1 MSGKTQALV
10 IGNGSYSGPLRL
22 NSPPRDADEVA
33 KSFRYLNI
41 DVDLLIDAEFEQTEA
56 KIEAFLERVSR
67 PSTLVSILY
76 YSGHGIQIDGE
87 NYIIP
92 VDFDQI
98 TNGNLARL
106 ISVQKILDRMTS
118 DSAVRIVLLDACRSN
133 ATARQFVGGKNL
145 SLQSSNKEFRID
157 GNTVIGR
164 GLAEIKATS
173 NTFIAFAAAPGD
185 VAYEGEVTGD
195 LSPFTSSFVRN
206 LEAVDLPIS
215 NLTSRIRADVLRS
228 TERRQQ
234 TWDQSSLMAPFYFNP
249 GSLLL
254 FAGNFMA
261 LIGLFLS
268 LAIYSF
274 MISATFFPRERI
286 YVVAAAMLPL
296 ITLCVLLFGVQSVY
310 SRLRGN
316 VSNAPENTSQRWTL
330 GFKSLQKGLLGGYLG
345 SLLAAPTLSAL
356 YYNEWD
362 FPHISFGQLM
372 VEITYGTAFAAC
384 PLGVATIFCA
394 GVGRQLPIAKVAVA
408 TRVFLGSCIGGAI
421 AGSLTAPFLTYYF
434 GIMANRP
441 QMTPERLLPGS
452 ILGAAFIVLSIV
464 NFDFERLTRRRVWA
478 SVASAFLAI
487 GIGAAMAVL
496 VFAPL
501 YVLGIVDAVIAYLEA
516 QINDPWGMMKG
527 GFIYG
532 LPTGLVLGAVIG
544 SATVLT
550 ERLSGKMVV
559 S

>member
-1 MSGKTQALV
+1 MSSKSQALV
-10 IGNGSYSGPLRL
+10 IGNGNYSGPLRL
-22 NSPPRDADEVA
+22 NSPGRDADEVA
-33 KSFRYLNI
+33 KSFRSLKI
-41 DVDLLIDAEFEQTEA
+41 DVDLLIDANFEQITA
-56 KIEAFLERVSR
+56 TIDAFLERVSR

-98 TNGNLARL
+98 TDGNLARL
-106 ISVQKILDRMTS
+106 ISVQKILDRMTC

-133 ATARQFVGGKNL
+133 ATARQFIGGKDL
-145 SLQSSNKEFRID
+145 SLHSSKKEFKIG
-157 GNTVIGR
+157 GNTVIGT

-185 VAYEGEVTGD
+185 VAYEGELTGE
-195 LSPFTSSFVRN
+195 LSPFTSSFVKN
-206 LEAVDLPIS
+206 LDAVDLPIS
-215 NLTSRIRADVLRS
+215 NLTSRIRSDVLRS
-228 TERRQQ
+228 TEGRQR

-261 LIGLFLS
+261 LVGLFLS
-268 LAIYSF
+268 LAIYSCL
-274 MISATFFPRERI
+274 IAESFFPREMI
-286 YVVAAAMLPL
+286 YVVGATMLPL
-296 ITLCVLLFGVQSVY
+296 VALCILLFGVQSVY

-316 VSNAPENTSQRWTL
+316 VSNAPRITSERWAL
-330 GFKSLQKGLLGGYLG
+330 SLRSLQKGLLGGYLG

-356 YYNEWD
+356 YYYEWD
-362 FPHISFGQLM
+362 FPHISLGQLM

-384 PLGVATIFCA
+384 PLGGTTIFCA
-394 GVGRQLPIAKVAVA
+394 GVGRQLRFSKFAVA
-408 TRVFLGSCIGGAI
+408 TRVFLGSCVGGAV
-421 AGSLTAPFLTYYF
+421 AGGLTAPFLTYYF
-434 GIMANRP
+434 GIMENRP

-478 SVASAFLAI
+478 SIASAFLAI
-487 GIGAAMAVL
+487 ALGAAMAVV

-501 YVLGIVDAVIAYLEA
+501 YLMGIVHAVIAYLEA
-516 QINDPWGMMKG
+516 RVNDPWGMMKG

-544 SATVLT
+544 SAIVLT
-550 ERLSGKMVV
+550 ERLSGKMVA